1 MAARRPG
8 SISSPGSWSSCCS
21 GFASGL
27 PLLLTLS
34 TLTFWLAEAKVD
46 KAAIGLFALVG
57 LPYTWK
63 FVWAPIIDRVPLPL
77 FTPLLGRRRG
87 WLLFVQILLA
97 LAILGLGAS
106 DPQADLGRMALFA
119 VLVAFLSASQDIV
132 IDAYRVEL
140 LEERQQGAGA
150 AMVVIGYRVAMLL
163 AGAGAL
169 FVAEF
174 AGWFWAYAAM
184 AGCLGVGMVTVL
196 FAPEPAVSPVALAQ
210 RRAGAAVWLQA
221 RPWSSRSPT
230 SSAATASA
238 RRVLILLFIMLY
250 KLGDA
255 LLGTMTN
262 PFYVELGFTKP
273 EVATIVKGYGLV
285 ATLLGGFLGGV
296 IVNRR
301 GIVPALWI
309 CGMIQLLSNLIF
321 VLQAWV
327 GHDLTMLAVTIS
339 VENLAGGMG
348 TAAFVAYLSS
358 LCNLSYTATQ
368 YALLSSFMAQARTT
382 LERRRRLSRREHEL
396 GRLLPDHD
404 RRRHT
409 RACCCC
415 CSLQR
420 RLRRR
425 RARAGRRR
433 RRAVAEPRM
442 NAASR
447 APAPLLASLLAALAR
462 RRPCGAA
469 GALPARRSAP
479 AGVTGIYYQIGAAIC
494 RLLRDHPPATPI
506 DCSTEGSAGSVD
518 NVGGC
523 RTGAAAAGTGA
534 VRHAATTR

>member
-1 MAARRPG
+1 LLRGWLRATEVYLEPRVVLVLLL
-8 SISSPGSWSSCCS
+8 

-34 TLTFWLAEAKVD
+34 TLTFWLAEAQID
-46 KAAIGLFALVG
+46 KAAIGLFALAG

-63 FVWAPIIDRVPLPL
+63 FAWSPVIDRVPLPL
-77 FTPLLGRRRG
+77 FTRALGRRRG

-106 DPQADLGRMALFA
+106 DPQADLARMALFA

-169 FVAEF
+169 LIAQF
-174 AGWFWAYAAM
+174 AGWFWAYATM
-184 AGCLGVGMVTVL
+184 AACVGIGMVTVL
-196 FAPEPAVSPVALAQ
+196 VAPEPDAPLPA
-210 RRAGAAVWLQA
+210 RDPGAAAWLKQTVVEPFA
-221 RPWSSRSPT
+221 DFFRRNGM
-230 SSAATASA
+230 ATAL
-238 RRVLILLFIMLY
+238 LILLFIMLY

-296 IVNRR
+296 IVNLR

-309 CGMIQLLSNLIF
+309 CGIVQLLSNLVF

-327 GHDLTMLAVTIS
+327 GRDLTMLTVTIS

-382 LERRRRLSRREHEL
+382 LSAGGGFLADSMSWIEFFLTTTAAAVP
-396 GRLLPDHD
+396 GLLLLLL
-404 RRRHT
+404 
-409 RACCCC
+409 
-415 CSLQR
+415 LQR
-420 RLRRR
+420 RLAGAT
-425 RARAGRRR
+425 RAAT
-433 RRAVAEPRM
+433 P
-442 NAASR
+442 
-447 APAPLLASLLAALAR
+447 ASLEVA
-462 RRPCGAA
+462 
-469 GALPARRSAP
+469 
-479 AGVTGIYYQIGAAIC
+479 
-494 RLLRDHPPATPI
+494 
-506 DCSTEGSAGSVD
+506 
-518 NVGGC
+518 
-523 RTGAAAAGTGA
+523 
-534 VRHAATTR
+534 

>member
-1 MAARRPG
+1 MLRDWLRATEVYLEPRVV
-8 SISSPGSWSSCCS
+8 IVLLL

-34 TLTFWLAEAKVD
+34 TLTFWLAEAQVD

-63 FVWAPIIDRVPLPL
+63 FAWSPIIDRVPLP
-77 FTPLLGRRRG
+77 PLTTWLGRRRG
-87 WLLFVQILLA
+87 WLLFVQILLV
-97 LAILGLGAS
+97 LAIIGLGGS
-106 DPQADLGRMALFA
+106 DPAAGLGRMALFA
-119 VLVAFLSASQDIV
+119 GLVAFLSASQDIV
-132 IDAYRVEL
+132 IDAYRVDL

-169 FVAEF
+169 IIAEYF
-174 AGWFWAYAAM
+174 GWFWAYAAM
-184 AGCLGVGMVTVL
+184 AACLAIGMVTVL
-196 FAPEPAVSPVALAQ
+196 LAPEPVTPP
-210 RRAGAAVWLQA
+210 A
-221 RPWSSRSPT
+221 RPTGGGPAAWLKVAVVEPFAEFFRRNGV
-230 SSAATASA
+230 ATAL
-238 RRVLILLFIMLY
+238 LILLFIMLY

-309 CGMIQLLSNLIF
+309 CGLIQLISNLVF

-327 GHDLTMLAVTIS
+327 GRDLTMLAVTIS

-382 LERRRRLSRREHEL
+382 LSAGGGFLADSL
-396 GRLLPDHD
+396 GWIDFFLATTAAAVPGLLLLLL
-404 RRRHT
+404 
-409 RACCCC
+409 
-415 CSLQR
+415 LQR
-420 RLRRR
+420 R
-425 RARAGRRR
+425 
-433 RRAVAEPRM
+433 
-442 NAASR
+442 
-447 APAPLLASLLAALAR
+447 
-462 RRPCGAA
+462 
-469 GALPARRSAP
+469 
-479 AGVTGIYYQIGAAIC
+479 IG
-494 RLLRDHPPATPI
+494 
-506 DCSTEGSAGSVD
+506 
-518 NVGGC
+518 
-523 RTGAAAAGTGA
+523 GA
-534 VRHAATTR
+534 VRPAAGPNVAEAV

>member
-1 MAARRPG
+1 MRGWLEASRVYLEPRVLVVLLL
-8 SISSPGSWSSCCS
+8 

-34 TLTFWLAEAKVD
+34 TLTFWLAEAEVD

-63 FVWAPIIDRVPLPL
+63 FVWSPLIDQLPLPGFTRL
-77 FTPLLGRRRG
+77 FGRRRG
-87 WLLFVQILLA
+87 WLLFVQILLV
-97 LAILGLGAS
+97 LAILALGAS
-106 DPQADLGRMALFA
+106 DPRADLGRMALFS

-150 AMVVIGYRVAMLL
+150 AMVVIGYRLAMLL

-169 FVAEF
+169 FIAEY

-184 AGCLGVGMVTVL
+184 AGCLGVGIVTVL
-196 FAPEPAVSPVALAQ
+196 FAPEPEVAAPAAPPMG
-210 RRAGAAVWLQA
+210 AGIGGWLQ
-221 RPWSSRSPT
+221 
-230 SSAATASA
+230 TAVVEPFA
-238 RRVLILLFIMLY
+238 DFFRRNGLGLALLILLFIMLY

-296 IVNRR
+296 VVNRR

-309 CGMIQLLSNLIF
+309 CGFIQLLSNLVF

-327 GHDLTMLAVTIS
+327 GRDLTMLAVTIS

-382 LERRRRLSRREHEL
+382 LAAGGGFLADSMDWVGFFL
-396 GRLLPDHD
+396 TTTVAAVPGLLLLFF
-404 RRRHT
+404 
-409 RACCCC
+409 
-415 CSLQR
+415 LQR
-420 RLRRR
+420 RMGN
-425 RARAGRRR
+425 RARA
-433 RRAVAEPRM
+433 AT
-442 NAASR
+442 
-447 APAPLLASLLAALAR
+447 
-462 RRPCGAA
+462 GAA
-469 GALPARRSAP
+469 GVGMEPA
-479 AGVTGIYYQIGAAIC
+479 
-494 RLLRDHPPATPI
+494 
-506 DCSTEGSAGSVD
+506 
-518 NVGGC
+518 
-523 RTGAAAAGTGA
+523 
-534 VRHAATTR
+534 

>member
-1 MAARRPG
+1 VLRAWLRATEVYLEPRVLVVLLL
-8 SISSPGSWSSCCS
+8 

-34 TLTFWLAEAKVD
+34 TLTFWLAEAQVD

-63 FVWAPIIDRVPLPL
+63 FAWAPIMDRVPLPP
-77 FTPLLGRRRG
+77 FTSLLGRRRG
-87 WLLFVQILLA
+87 WLLFVQMLLA
-97 LAILGLGAS
+97 LAILGLGTC
-106 DPQADLGRMALFA
+106 DPQTDLGRMALLA

-169 FVAEF
+169 VVAQF

-184 AGCLGVGMVTVL
+184 AGCLGIGMVTVL
-196 FAPEPAVSPVALAQ
+196 CAPEPRVAVAP
-210 RRAGAAVWLQA
+210 AGHGGPAVWLRQA
-221 RPWSSRSPT
+221 VVEPFADFFRRNGV
-230 SSAATASA
+230 ATA
-238 RRVLILLFIMLY
+238 VLILLFIMLY

-273 EVATIVKGYGLV
+273 EVATIVKGYGLI

-296 IVNRR
+296 IVNQR
-301 GIVPALWI
+301 GIVAALWI
-309 CGMIQLLSNLIF
+309 CGIVQLLSNLVF
-321 VLQAWV
+321 VIQAWI
-327 GHDLTMLAVTIS
+327 GRDLTMLAVTIS

-382 LERRRRLSRREHEL
+382 LSAGGGFLADSMSWVDFFL
-396 GRLLPDHD
+396 TTTAAAVPGLLLLLV
-404 RRRHT
+404 
-409 RACCCC
+409 
-415 CSLQR
+415 LQR
-420 RLRRR
+420 RLRGSVGV
-425 RARAGRRR
+425 AAPSTL
-433 RRAVAEPRM
+433 AEP
-442 NAASR
+442 A
-447 APAPLLASLLAALAR
+447 
-462 RRPCGAA
+462 
-469 GALPARRSAP
+469 
-479 AGVTGIYYQIGAAIC
+479 
-494 RLLRDHPPATPI
+494 
-506 DCSTEGSAGSVD
+506 
-518 NVGGC
+518 
-523 RTGAAAAGTGA
+523 
-534 VRHAATTR
+534 

>member
-1 MAARRPG
+1 MLRDWLRASEVYLEPRVVVVLLL
-8 SISSPGSWSSCCS
+8 

-34 TLTFWLAEAKVD
+34 TLTFWLAEAQVD

-63 FVWAPIIDRVPLPL
+63 FVWSPIIDRVPLPVFTRL
-77 FTPLLGRRRG
+77 FGRRRG
-87 WLLFVQILLA
+87 WLLLVQLLLI
-97 LAILGLGAS
+97 LAILALGAS
-106 DPQADLGRMALFA
+106 DPRADLGRMALFA
-119 VLVAFLSASQDIV
+119 MLVAFLSASQDIV

-169 FVAEF
+169 FIAEY

-184 AGCLGVGMVTVL
+184 AACLGVGMVTVL
-196 FAPEPAVSPVALAQ
+196 LAPEPSAPLPAARGRGTTAWLKEAVFEPFADFF
-210 RRAGAAVWLQA
+210 RRNG
-221 RPWSSRSPT
+221 
-230 SSAATASA
+230 AATA
-238 RRVLILLFIMLY
+238 VLILLFIMLY

-273 EVATIVKGYGLV
+273 EVATIVKGYGLA

-309 CGMIQLLSNLIF
+309 CGVIQLLSNLIF

-327 GHDLTMLAVTIS
+327 GHDLGMLAVTIS

-382 LERRRRLSRREHEL
+382 LSAGSGFLADSMGWIEFFLTTAAAAVP
-396 GRLLPDHD
+396 GLLLLLL
-404 RRRHT
+404 
-409 RACCCC
+409 
-415 CSLQR
+415 LQR
-420 RLRRR
+420 RL
-425 RARAGRRR
+425 AG
-433 RRAVAEPRM
+433 
-442 NAASR
+442 ASR
-447 APAPLLASLLAALAR
+447 PTAAPASLEAA
-462 RRPCGAA
+462 
-469 GALPARRSAP
+469 
-479 AGVTGIYYQIGAAIC
+479 
-494 RLLRDHPPATPI
+494 
-506 DCSTEGSAGSVD
+506 
-518 NVGGC
+518 
-523 RTGAAAAGTGA
+523 
-534 VRHAATTR
+534 

>member
-1 MAARRPG
+1 MLRDWLRASEVYLEPRVVVVLLL
-8 SISSPGSWSSCCS
+8 

-34 TLTFWLAEAKVD
+34 TLTFWLAEAQVD

-63 FVWAPIIDRVPLPL
+63 FVWSPIIDRMPLPVFTRL
-77 FTPLLGRRRG
+77 FGRRRG
-87 WLLFVQILLA
+87 WLLFVQLLLA
-97 LAILGLGAS
+97 LAILGLGAI
-106 DPQADLGRMALFA
+106 DPPADLGRMALFA

-132 IDAYRVEL
+132 VDAYRVEL
-140 LEERQQGAGA
+140 LDERQQGAGA

-169 FVAEF
+169 FIADY

-184 AGCLGVGMVTVL
+184 AACLGVGMVTVL
-196 FAPEPAVSPVALAQ
+196 VAPEPAAPLPVA
-210 RRAGAAVWLQA
+210 RGSGAAAWLKDA
-221 RPWSSRSPT
+221 VIEPFADFLRRNGV
-230 SSAATASA
+230 ATAL
-238 RRVLILLFIMLY
+238 LILLFIMLY

-273 EVATIVKGYGLV
+273 EVATIVKGYGLA

-296 IVNRR
+296 IVNRH
-301 GIVPALWI
+301 GIIPALWI

-382 LERRRRLSRREHEL
+382 LSAGSGFLADSMGWIEFFLTTTAA
-396 GRLLPDHD
+396 GVPGLLLLLL
-404 RRRHT
+404 
-409 RACCCC
+409 
-415 CSLQR
+415 LQR
-420 RLRRR
+420 RL
-425 RARAGRRR
+425 AG
-433 RRAVAEPRM
+433 
-442 NAASR
+442 ASR
-447 APAPLLASLLAALAR
+447 TAAAPASLEAA
-462 RRPCGAA
+462 
-469 GALPARRSAP
+469 
-479 AGVTGIYYQIGAAIC
+479 
-494 RLLRDHPPATPI
+494 
-506 DCSTEGSAGSVD
+506 
-518 NVGGC
+518 
-523 RTGAAAAGTGA
+523 
-534 VRHAATTR
+534 

>member
-1 MAARRPG
+1 MADWLRASRVYLEPRVLVVLLL
-8 SISSPGSWSSCCS
+8 

-34 TLTFWLAEAKVD
+34 TLTFWLAEAGVD
-46 KAAIGLFALVG
+46 KAAIGLFALAG

-63 FVWAPIIDRVPLPL
+63 FVWSPLIDRVPLPP
-77 FTPLLGRRRG
+77 FTTLLGRRRG
-87 WLLFVQILLA
+87 WLLCVQLLLV

-106 DPQADLGRMALFA
+106 DPQADLWRMAAFA

-169 FVAEF
+169 FIAEF

-184 AGCLGVGMVTVL
+184 AGCLGLGMLTVL
-196 FAPEPAVSPVALAQ
+196 LAPEPKVPASPAA
-210 RRAGAAVWLQA
+210 AAGPGAAAWLREA
-221 RPWSSRSPT
+221 VVEPFADFFRRNGLGM
-230 SSAATASA
+230 AA
-238 RRVLILLFIMLY
+238 LILLFIMLY

-296 IVNRR
+296 VVNQR

-309 CGMIQLLSNLIF
+309 CGVIQLLSNLIF

-382 LERRRRLSRREHEL
+382 LSAGGGYLAESMDWVGFFLTTTAAAVP
-396 GRLLPDHD
+396 GLLLLLL
-404 RRRHT
+404 
-409 RACCCC
+409 
-415 CSLQR
+415 LQR
-420 RLRRR
+420 RL
-425 RARAGRRR
+425 
-433 RRAVAEPRM
+433 
-442 NAASR
+442 
-447 APAPLLASLLAALAR
+447 
-462 RRPCGAA
+462 A
-469 GALPARRSAP
+469 GAVRA
-479 AGVTGIYYQIGAAIC
+479 
-494 RLLRDHPPATPI
+494 
-506 DCSTEGSAGSVD
+506 
-518 NVGGC
+518 
-523 RTGAAAAGTGA
+523 GAAAGGGASAGMTPA
-534 VRHAATTR
+534 